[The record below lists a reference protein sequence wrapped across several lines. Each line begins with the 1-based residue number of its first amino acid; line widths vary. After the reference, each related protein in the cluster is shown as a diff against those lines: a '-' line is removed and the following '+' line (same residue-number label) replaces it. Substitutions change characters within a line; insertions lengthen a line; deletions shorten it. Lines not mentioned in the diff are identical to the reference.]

1 MGGSIETTISFY
13 KIKKGKGGKMGRFMK
28 FTIRGVLRGVCSRI
42 LPRIA
47 AWQLPRIAAWQQSC
61 VPVCAAAVGS
71 AASNR
76 TRLNSVPHEASP
88 NRNQLT

>member
-1 MGGSIETTISFY
+1 MRPLFPFI
-13 KIKKGKGGKMGRFMK
+13 KLKKGKGRKMGGFMES
-28 FTIRGVLRGVCSRI
+28 TIRRVLAGVFSRI

-71 AASNR
+71 AASNS
-76 TRLNSVPHEASP
+76 TRAH
-88 NRNQLT
+88 